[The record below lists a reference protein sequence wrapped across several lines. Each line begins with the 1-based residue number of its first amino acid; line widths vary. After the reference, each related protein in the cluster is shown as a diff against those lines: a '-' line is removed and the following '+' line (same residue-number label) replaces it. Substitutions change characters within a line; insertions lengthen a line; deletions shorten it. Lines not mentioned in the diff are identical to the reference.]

1 MVRRSRTQRSQ
12 KIPNSAAPPAP
23 EASPPLTETKAA
35 ERALQDPPLTPAAS
49 EPSDE
54 MAALDAG
61 WDEIS

>member
-1 MVRRSRTQRSQ
+1 MVRRSRTQRPQ

-35 ERALQDPPLTPAAS
+35 ERPRQHPPLTPGALES
-49 EPSDE
+49 SDE